1 MSLTLRT
8 LLSSTAAGEK
18 TLTPDDVGEILD
30 EIIEAQNQ
38 SYVIGLKLKLPE
50 HEVERIHSMYKD
62 PRQQLLQV
70 LIEFTKQIEP
80 KPTWRV
86 IVDVLKSPSVNLTH
100 LAREIERKHC
110 PVSPPCVVPPETPV
124 VGMLI

>member
-1 MSLTLRT
+1 M
-8 LLSSTAAGEK
+8 
-18 TLTPDDVGEILD
+18 TPDDVGEVLD

-50 HEVERIHSMYKD
+50 YKVESIHSRYTD
-62 PRQQLLQV
+62 PCKRLLQV

-100 LAREIERKHC
+100 LAREVERKHC
-110 PVSPPCVVPPETPV
+110 PVSPPCVVPPETT
-124 VGMLI
+124 VGMWI

>member
-1 MSLTLRT
+1 M
-8 LLSSTAAGEK
+8 
-18 TLTPDDVGEILD
+18 TPDDVGEVLD

-38 SYVIGLKLKLPE
+38 SYVIGVKLKLPE
-50 HEVERIHSMYKD
+50 YEVERIHSVYKD

-86 IVDVLKSPSVNLTH
+86 IVDMLKSPSVNLTH
-100 LAREIERKHC
+100 LARKIERKHC
-110 PVSPPCVVPPETPV
+110 LPCVVPPETPS